1 MRPAKDIQPV
11 PRGNRNARPRGVQ
24 KTIVTPLSAL
34 AEKFTPR
41 KISGIQSTPHAP
53 TDNELDRSLAK
64 TDSIK
69 VETPPD
75 VIKSEIATIGTADP
89 TETDKP
95 VAMADVAEP
104 SGPAVAGGPVVAGT
118 RFLAVAEITG
128 AGGPVMTGT
137 RFRSVTDVIEA
148 SGPTGAGGPVVT
160 GNRFRVVPDVAE
172 ASSPAGTGA
181 GGPVVAG
188 TQFLA
193 VAEVYA
199 PFEEMRGDVQGD
211 IGRVDQISKI
221 PDEKT
226 GSHPLKHSGGVQ
238 GTDIMYHV
246 SLDGYTDP
254 TPVQGTGDEEPMGYS
269 MHSDSPNEWGEPL
282 ITDGTE
288 DTEDEDAIMVGVV
301 GSAAPWFL
309 TGWTNDVE
317 VEFMIDTGWLSSDNI
332 SYVGF

>member
-1 MRPAKDIQPV
+1 MRSAKDIQPV
-11 PRGNRNARPRGVQ
+11 PRGKRNARPRGVQ

-41 KISGIQSTPHAP
+41 KISGIQSTLHAP

-89 TETDKP
+89 TET

-104 SGPAVAGGPVVAGT
+104 SGPAVAGAGGPVVAGT

-128 AGGPVMTGT
+128 AGGPKKTGADGPVMTGT
-137 RFRSVTDVIEA
+137 RFRTVTDVVEA
-148 SGPTGAGGPVVT
+148 SGPTRASGPVVT
-160 GNRFRVVPDVAE
+160 GNRFRAVPDVAG

-199 PFEEMRGDVQGD
+199 PFEETRGDIQGD

-226 GSHPLKHSGGVQ
+226 GSTSEEVEW
-238 GTDIMYHV
+238 TDINKDIRKRNIPK
-246 SLDGYTDP
+246 SLEG
-254 TPVQGTGDEEPMGYS
+254 
-269 MHSDSPNEWGEPL
+269 
-282 ITDGTE
+282 
-288 DTEDEDAIMVGVV
+288 
-301 GSAAPWFL
+301 
-309 TGWTNDVE
+309 
-317 VEFMIDTGWLSSDNI
+317 
-332 SYVGF
+332 